1 VSKKL
6 LIITAI
12 LGLAGFAGMFAFAWF
27 TNPDPVAQVPEGDP
41 SADGLI
47 LGAPQ
52 VPELTNA
59 VKLDSALK
67 KTLTEKKLSSLIY
80 EVREKIQE
88 YDNKLESLN
97 VREQRQQ
104 VAHESLKRD
113 IDKLNSLQVDL
124 ASTIAQLKNEQDK
137 LLEGRIKIAKNEKKN
152 LISIALAYD
161 KMDSTSAGKILTDI
175 NRVKNDSA
183 TDAVKI
189 LYYMTERTK
198 AKVLA
203 SIAETEPAISAY
215 FCQKLKKMVENE

>member
-1 VSKKL
+1 
-6 LIITAI
+6 
-12 LGLAGFAGMFAFAWF
+12 MFAFAWF
-27 TNPDPVAQVPEGDP
+27 TKPAPVAQVPEGDT
-41 SADGLI
+41 SVEGLI
-47 LGAPQ
+47 LGEPQ
-52 VPELTNA
+52 VPELTNTA
-59 VKLDSALK
+59 KLDSALK

-124 ASTIAQLKNEQDK
+124 ASTIAQLKNEQEK
-137 LLEGRIKIAKNEKKN
+137 LLEGKIEIAKNEKKN
-152 LISIALAYD
+152 LISIAAFYD

-175 NRVKNDSA
+175 NLAKNNGTA
-183 TDAVKI
+183 DAVKI
-189 LYYMTERTK
+189 LYYMTERAK

-215 FCQKLKKMVENE
+215 FCQKLKEMVENE